1 VLERVETDDPLQFVQ
16 DYAARMKVA
25 EHPGQPRFTGGL
37 AGYFGYDTI
46 RYIEKKLAH
55 TVKPDV
61 LGTPDILL
69 LLSEEVAVVDNLS
82 GKIYLVVYA
91 DPAPAR
97 CIHPQPGA
105 AGRNA

>member
-1 VLERVETDDPLQFVQ
+1 
-16 DYAARMKVA
+16 
-25 EHPGQPRFTGGL
+25 
-37 AGYFGYDTI
+37 
-46 RYIEKKLAH
+46 
-55 TVKPDV
+55 V

-91 DPAPAR
+91 DPPSPAH
-97 CIHPQPGA
+97 IPQPGA